1 MVNSEQSNRARR
13 KLSDEER
20 SLWAG
25 FTRSVVRLGRPAKET
40 ESSQA
45 TKRRIV
51 SEATEN
57 PRTAAPRAKS
67 TAPVSS
73 LMRRDRQRLSR
84 GRQPVDGHI
93 DLHGKT
99 QREAHA
105 ILLRFVRRAQEDGA
119 KFILVVTGK
128 GGRGGVG
135 AAEGGILRRQVPV
148 WLSLPEFSRY
158 VSAFGEADAAHG
170 GAGALY
176 VQLRGRKPVKVDAGA

>member
-1 MVNSEQSNRARR
+1 MVSSEHSSRSRR
-13 KLSDEER
+13 GLSDEER

-45 TKRRIV
+45 TKRQIV
-51 SEATEN
+51 SAATEN
-57 PRTAAPRAKS
+57 SRTAAPRAKGA
-67 TAPVSS
+67 APASS
-73 LMRRDRQRLSR
+73 LMRRDRRRLSR
-84 GRQPVDGHI
+84 GRQPFDAHI

-105 ILLRFVRRAQEDGA
+105 LLLRFFRRAQEDGA

-128 GGRGGVG
+128 GGRGVFG
-135 AAEGGILRRQVPV
+135 AAEGGILRRQVPL

-170 GAGALY
+170 GSGALY
-176 VQLRGRKPVKVDAGA
+176 VQLRSRTAVKMDSKE

>member
-1 MVNSEQSNRARR
+1 MVNSEQSKRSRR
-13 KLSDEER
+13 RLSDEER

-45 TKRRIV
+45 TKRQIV
-51 SEATEN
+51 SAATEN
-57 PRTAAPRAKS
+57 PRTAAPRAKGA
-67 TAPVSS
+67 APVSS

-84 GRQPVDGHI
+84 GRQPVDAHI

-105 ILLRFVRRAQEDGA
+105 LLLRFFRRAQEDGA

-128 GGRGGVG
+128 GGRGVAV
-135 AAEGGILRRQVPV
+135 AAEGGILRRQVPL

-176 VQLRGRKPVKVDAGA
+176 VQLRSRKPVKIDAEA